1 MKRLVRNSL
10 LLSVAIIFVGCGT
23 KNSMMYRKDG
33 YSSQRDA
40 ELASKPSNSFK
51 YNMQPY
57 TVFGKTYEPSFVSV
71 GQEIDG
77 IASWYGPD
85 FHSKKTANGE
95 NYNMYAQTAAHKTL
109 PINTMVKVT
118 NKNNG
123 KSTIVRIN
131 DRGPF
136 VDGRIIDLSFSA
148 GKEIGIEDKGI
159 APVRLTV
166 LGFDSIIAAKGAKV
180 QQSRAISSFAVQIGA
195 FSQKESANRFA
206 NENVTVDGVY
216 KSVVKKYSRDSQDI
230 YRVFLSGFKSE
241 EEARDFVKSNR
252 FKGSYIINL
261 E

>member
-1 MKRLVRNSL
+1 MKLLLHNSL
-10 LLSVAIIFVGCGT
+10 ISFACLVFVGCGS
-23 KNSMMYRKDG
+23 KNSVTYKKDG
-33 YSSQRDA
+33 YSSQKDA
-40 ELASKPSNSFK
+40 QLAAKPSNSFK

-71 GQEIDG
+71 GEVFEG
-77 IASWYGPD
+77 VASWYGPD

-95 NYNMYAQTAAHKTL
+95 NYDMYAQTAAHKTL

-118 NKNNG
+118 NQNNN

-136 VDGRIIDLSFSA
+136 VSGRIIDLSFSA

-159 APVRLTV
+159 APVKLTV
-166 LGFDSIIAAKGAKV
+166 LGFDGVIAAKGAKTA
-180 QQSRAISSFAVQIGA
+180 QKIAISSFAVQIGA
-195 FSQKESANRFA
+195 FSQKESADRFA
-206 NENVTVDGVY
+206 NENRTIDGVY
-216 KSVVKKYSRDSQDI
+216 KSVVKKYSKNGSDI

-241 EEARDFVKSNR
+241 AEARDFAKTDR